1 MEIFFDGYCPES
13 LLKGKQVEMRLNE
26 DDFWESEATGLQM
39 TIFPP
44 FAAILRWR
52 GKGKFRQSSDDVAS
66 NSLVGLVMTQA
77 KQDEGKEIFPDEENT
92 INNKFDL
99 EWYLDEIYKSKEEFD
114 ANKFNS
120 NDPVFEEQEQYLN
133 SLTKKELENLFE
145 LYEQLSTKGYDTGFM
160 SSETFHEL
168 HKTIYE
174 LKLIFNFKW
183 MTWHSGWKSIND
195 TSFDYSLS
203 SLLDISM
210 YLTAIFR
217 ADLFSDGTIEQNFK
231 NGTLDKI
238 FRRLKDERHATNSGF
253 VQ

>member
-1 MEIFFDGYCPES
+1 MEIYFDGYCPES
-13 LLKGKQVEMRLNE
+13 LLKGKQVEMRLNK

-39 TIFPP
+39 TVFPP
-44 FAAILRWR
+44 FATILRWR
-52 GKGKFRQSSDDVAS
+52 GKGKFRQSSNVAS
-66 NSLVGLVMTQA
+66 NSLVGLVMTEAQ
-77 KQDEGKEIFPDEENT
+77 KEDGKEIFPDEENI

-99 EWYLDEIYKSKEEFD
+99 EWYLDEIYESKEEFD
-114 ANKFNS
+114 ANKFNP
-120 NDPVFEEQEQYLN
+120 NAPVFEEQEQYLN

-145 LYEQLSTKGYDTGFM
+145 LYEQLRTKGYDTDFM
-160 SSETFHEL
+160 SSETFQEL
-168 HKTIYE
+168 HKAIYD

-183 MTWHSGWKSIND
+183 MAWHSGWKNIND
-195 TSFDYSLS
+195 TSFDYSHS

-217 ADLFSDGTIEQNFK
+217 ADRFSDGTIEQNFK

-238 FRRLKDERHATNSGF
+238 FGNLKDERHATNSGF